1 MLEQCCYG
9 SLGRTW
15 PCCPGCPVFCHLW
28 HLQDVGLELGA
39 ASRSPPSCY
48 GVRERGCS
56 QQGPGTPAASS
67 TAASPAPLCAHRLRC
82 LGDGNSHTL
91 LFILKDTF
99 SSVVAK
105 PSKDRMAWH
114 TKSQR
119 GNRALSSRPAAT
131 SWGRASPWGAQED
144 ARGVTAPRW
153 HCSKPD

>member
-1 MLEQCCYG
+1 MLERCHYG
-9 SLGRTW
+9 SLGQTW

-28 HLQDVGLELGA
+28 HLQDVGFGA
-39 ASRSPPSCY
+39 WGSEPQSPLLLW
-48 GVRERGCS
+48 G
-56 QQGPGTPAASS
+56 QGKGLLPTEPRDPAASS
-67 TAASPAPLCAHRLRC
+67 AAASPAPLCAHRLRC

-105 PSKDRMAWH
+105 PSKDRVAWH

-119 GNRALSSRPAAT
+119 GNRALSSCPVDS
-131 SWGRASPWGAQED
+131 SWGPASPWGAQED